1 MAKDVLVT
9 AHKINQRK
17 KTAKKAKIISILL
30 LFFLTITFLILSLV
44 YKGGKFVITLDP
56 NSELETSLVLYE
68 EKITKKEKENYMLKR
83 CHLWTTFQ
91 LNGYQ
96 LI

>member
-68 EKITKKEKENYMLKR
+68 EKDY
-83 CHLWTTFQ
+83 
-91 LNGYQ
+91 
-96 LI
+96 